1 MPRRPTPLQLD
12 LFDPPSDLERFPTPH
27 WQSLPDEARLTM
39 TELMARLI
47 LDHAGGV
54 DSQRKEAGHDE

>member
-12 LFDPPSDLERFPTPH
+12 LFDPQSDPERFPTPH
-27 WQSLPDEARLTM
+27 WQSLPDGTRLTL

-47 LDHAGGV
+47 LDRAGGV
-54 DSQRKEAGHDE
+54 DSHRKEAGHNA